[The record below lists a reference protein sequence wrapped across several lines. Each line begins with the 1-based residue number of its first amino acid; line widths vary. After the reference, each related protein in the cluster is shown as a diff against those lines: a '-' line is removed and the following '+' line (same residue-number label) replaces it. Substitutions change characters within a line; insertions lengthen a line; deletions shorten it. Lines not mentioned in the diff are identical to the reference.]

1 MSKIRRPRGALASF
15 LLLPSVLN
23 LLGLAARS
31 DGVEEAPIHPT
42 AAESREPA
50 RPSPFVK
57 PSDEPEGTAGAP
69 AAAAPSP
76 GPTDV
81 PAAVPVPA
89 PSAAPAPVPPQPKE
103 PTGSGDGSLPPIPA
117 KPPAPPPSGLQ
128 PLTPPAATGPA
139 IPIPTTPVTDWGSG
153 PRGDREPAGK
163 AVYGGVLG
171 TVVDAVTKKPV
182 ENVEVSIPELD
193 LRALT
198 GPDGLFMIRGIR
210 VREQA
215 YELLM
220 DAPNYEKNFGEL
232 KIEAKGTHQR
242 EFELT
247 PMGW

>member
-57 PSDEPEGTAGAP
+57 PPEAP
-69 AAAAPSP
+69 VDA
-76 GPTDV
+76 
-81 PAAVPVPA
+81 PAAVPAPA
-89 PSAAPAPVPPQPKE
+89 PSASPVPVPPQPKE